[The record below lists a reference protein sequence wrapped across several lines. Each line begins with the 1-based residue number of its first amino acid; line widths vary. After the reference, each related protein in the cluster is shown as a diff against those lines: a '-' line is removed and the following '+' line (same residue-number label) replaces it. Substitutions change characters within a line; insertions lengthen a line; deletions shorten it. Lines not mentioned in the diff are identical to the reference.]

1 MKYCSNCGA
10 EINEGA
16 AVCVKCGCAVQG
28 SSAPVAPR
36 KTNKGLVKFIF
47 LSIITLGIYG
57 LVVMSSLS
65 NDVNIAAS
73 RYDGKRTMHYC
84 LLVFIVSP
92 ITLGIASVVWFHK
105 ISNRIGREL
114 NRRNIAYNLS
124 AADFWLWNV
133 IGSIIVVG
141 PFIYYHKLF
150 KAANLMCADYNQ
162 KG

>member
-16 AVCVKCGCAVQG
+16 AVCVKCGCAVQ
-28 SSAPVAPR
+28 SANAPVAPR
-36 KTNKGLVKFIF
+36 KTNKGLAKFIF
-47 LSIITLGIYG
+47 LSMITLGIYS

-65 NDVNIAAS
+65 NDINVAAS

-84 LLVFIVSP
+84 LLAFIVSP
-92 ITLGIASVVWFHK
+92 ITLGIASIVWFHK

-114 NRRNIAYNLS
+114 NRRGIAYNLS
-124 AADFWLWNV
+124 AADFWLWYV
-133 IGSIIVVG
+133 IGSIIIVG
-141 PFIYYHKLF
+141 PFVYLHKLF

>member
-16 AVCVKCGCAVQG
+16 VVCVKCGSAVQ
-28 SSAPVAPR
+28 SASAPVAQR
-36 KTNKGLVKFIF
+36 KTNKGLGKFIF
-47 LSIITLGIYG
+47 LSIITLGIYS

-65 NDVNIAAS
+65 NDINIAAS

-84 LLVFIVSP
+84 LLAFIVSP

-114 NRRNIAYNLS
+114 KRRNIAYNLS
-124 AADFWLWNV
+124 AADFWLWYV
-133 IGSIIVVG
+133 IGSIIIVG
-141 PFIYYHKLF
+141 PFIYIHKLF